1 MGLDERRGVGEATRQ
16 TGASSPA
23 HIDVAQRIDR
33 RRARGVGC
41 IVDVAGGKQAD
52 VAIATGDD
60 SRPTRIVDIARG
72 VDGDAIAKNAAS
84 IGERGTVQSSR
95 AIANLRTGCRKP
107 GIDRAGIGDGPTGV
121 ERDRLRLQKAGRLI
135 GDAIGTERGQGFAA
149 TRLDRTGIIEAAVG
163 YCQAVIAARADHIA
177 GSIGPVAVAECDVEI
192 ALGDKRPEVRVGE
205 IQRDG
210 TTGGDGASRA
220 VERRRGY
227 REVIASLNRT
237 GIGEAQSIRCGYAGI
252 VVGPDH
258 PARKVLDRP
267 AACNGQIEVTGGGCG
282 RVIKRGDLPAVGQ
295 AASGNANSALAGH
308 NAGGVVERAIDRNI
322 GPARAV
328 NRAATVN
335 EIAVIRECQQSAG
348 GDAIGGIIVAIAID
362 GEGKVLVR

>member
-1 MGLDERRGVGEATRQ
+1 MQ
-16 TGASSPA
+16 
-23 HIDVAQRIDR
+23 Q
-33 RRARGVGC
+33 
-41 IVDVAGGKQAD
+41 
-52 VAIATGDD
+52 
-60 SRPTRIVDIARG
+60 
-72 VDGDAIAKNAAS
+72 
-84 IGERGTVQSSR
+84 
-95 AIANLRTGCRKP
+95 
-107 GIDRAGIGDGPTGV
+107 
-121 ERDRLRLQKAGRLI
+121 AGRLI
-135 GDAIGTERGQGFAA
+135 GDAIGTERGQGFTA
-149 TRLDRTGIIEAAVG
+149 TRLDRSGIIEAAIG
-163 YCQAVIAARADHIA
+163 DGQAVIAARADHIA
-177 GSIGPVAVAECDVEI
+177 SGIGPVAVAECDVEI

-237 GIGEAQSIRCGYAGI
+237 GIGEAQSIRCGDSGG

-258 PARKVLDRP
+258 PARKVLYRP
-267 AACNGQIEVTGGGCG
+267 AACNRQIEVAGGGCG

-308 NAGGVVERAIDRNI
+308 NAGGVIERAIDRNI